1 MIPVQVKKLET
12 KINRLEKLVF
22 LHLQQE
28 SEDDWLDNPKII
40 AKLNKIA
47 KKEESISE
55 DDIDFGN

>member
-28 SEDDWLDNPKII
+28 SEDDWLDNTKII